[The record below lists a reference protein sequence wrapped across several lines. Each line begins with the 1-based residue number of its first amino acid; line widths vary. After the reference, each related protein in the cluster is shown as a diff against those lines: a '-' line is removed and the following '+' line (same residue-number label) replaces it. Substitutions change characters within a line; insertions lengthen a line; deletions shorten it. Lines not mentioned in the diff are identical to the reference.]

1 MTAVDCLGLFTVY
14 MHYRPR
20 IEAFDQLFLQFPT
33 LWGLLWEYRD
43 VVFSDVFYE
52 LTRSDREGVLKLR
65 NSHWVL
71 HNEF

>member
-1 MTAVDCLGLFTVY
+1 MFTVY
-14 MHYRPR
+14 MHYRPH

-52 LTRSDREGVLKLR
+52 LTRSDREGVLQLR
-65 NSHWVL
+65 NSYFIL
-71 HNEF
+71 HKEF